1 MLLTEAADV
10 ASRKRAI
17 QFLINNYDRCF
28 PSTDTAD
35 GEIDDETKKHNAE
48 EYVENVLARYCH
60 PIDLYHRLSWTKNLV
75 EGLVRI
81 LKTECNDNT
90 DRPANQRMMN
100 ALKKVYFAATMY
112 RQKQMWD
119 GKPQAEWIST
129 DMNGWNFYKLNSV
142 VMPFYDEAME
152 IYINGYGDKF
162 KGKTQMEEDYRNM
175 YKNHIAEILTKLEN
189 NTPLTDEDKS
199 FVRSSLSA
207 IIQKIA
213 SVEEIIDEEQQ
224 LLDMRL
230 ALIQAKIRDDINLTE
245 EDQQILDAWNDAKI
259 KADGVANQN
268 NQQNEDPY
276 ADAAVFN
283 GHVPYMT
290 GKFRVGNK
298 GYWAVRIDT
307 HAQSKTWCWWTYP
320 NCPCDQE
327 HNGAQ
332 WCITYDD
339 ARFWNMYNLGGRGE
353 VAYYVFK
360 EGFEKLD
367 RTADGNAATEP
378 YDDWGK
384 SLICVRISHDPR
396 PDDTLVSGFCSRYN
410 HFGQGHRDQAGR
422 KEGFADS
429 FCNSGEIKKFCELI
443 GCTKEEFCEKFK
455 YTRGEGAN
463 GCSFDVNK
471 LYKRFDDGDYSDKRN
486 TYSVDSYT
494 SSFGLVFR
502 IKDYNTERYNLMVKG
517 RLLFDTWKDAIWATD
532 DANYNTVYE
541 YFVVQD
547 GQKYQLYDGNGKAIL
562 PTPFPPHYSR
572 YLYETS
578 PGKYRY
584 FVILTDAH
592 HTVIFDL
599 YNKRYISKILNGYYK
614 PAGYFPYFKDKDNN
628 RDNNVYKFNTK
639 TGKMVPVDVG
649 GHEGI
654 NFDYSNAG
662 CNDNFAWD
670 KNGDTVKTLQDGV
683 IHNDIRPHFVSNSVI
698 GSITDKW
705 VLADGTE
712 KKCSDVFGDDF
723 GQFTCVIGS
732 SGFLSD
738 GKNIVIGGFS
748 DKCLRIAKPD
758 GEILLNDTLEEGER
772 YNFIGGG
779 LNANYLIIYKKKA
792 GEVVTSWILTP
803 TSIKEI
809 KPDAPHGGVNATEVR
824 SNFEKKPFVYT
835 WKKIYNKQGEVILK
849 VSDFT
854 PDNVNILAVNDI
866 IVGVPVLKIIT
877 SAGKKYFWWIETNK
891 VVPAGID
898 EAVLNYFG
906 NGYIFTHVPG
916 GSYTVWDNEGRTLLN
931 SRIMK
936 YNAPFDEYGVA
947 SVRIGQRV
955 VFFNTDNEYGES
967 PEEIVE
973 SMRRRKQATLLET
986 KQPETPYQRYL
997 RMASYLC

>member
-28 PSTDTAD
+28 PSTDTVD
-35 GEIDDETKKHNAE
+35 GAVDEATKKHNAE
-48 EYVENVLARYCH
+48 EYVENVLTRYCH

-90 DRPANQRMMN
+90 DRPANERMMN

-119 GKPQAEWIST
+119 GKPQAEWLST
-129 DMNGWNFYKLNSV
+129 NMNGWNFYKLNSV

-189 NTPLTDEDKS
+189 NTPLTDEDKA
-199 FVRSSLSA
+199 FAKSSINA
-207 IIQKIA
+207 TIQKIA
-213 SVEEIIDEEQQ
+213 GTEEIIDEEQQ

-245 EDQQILDAWNDAKI
+245 EDQQILDAWNEAKI
-259 KADGVANQN
+259 KADGAANQN
-268 NQQNEDPY
+268 NLQNEDPY

-283 GHVPYMT
+283 GHVPYMN
-290 GKFRVGNK
+290 GKFRIGNK

-307 HAQSKTWCWWTYP
+307 HAQSKTWCWWSYP
-320 NCPCDQE
+320 DCPCDQAE
-327 HNGAQ
+327 NGAQ
-332 WCITYDD
+332 WCITLNTSAY
-339 ARFWNMYNLGGRGE
+339 WNRYGLGGRSE
-353 VAYYVFK
+353 VTYYVFK
-360 EGFEKLD
+360 DGFEKLD
-367 RTADGNAATEP
+367 RAADGNAATEP

-384 SLICVRISHDPR
+384 SMICVRISRDPR
-396 PDDTLVSGFCSRYN
+396 PEDTHVAGFCSRYN
-410 HFGQGHRDQAGR
+410 HYGQGHIDQAAR

-429 FCNSGEIKKFCELI
+429 FCNNGEIKKFCELI

-455 YTRGEGAN
+455 FTRGAGAQ
-463 GCSFDVNK
+463 GCSFDVNV
-471 LYKRFDDGDYSDKRN
+471 LYKRFDEGDYSDKRH
-486 TYSVDSYT
+486 TYAVDLYT
-494 SSFGLVFR
+494 SSLGQVFR
-502 IKDYNTERYNLMVKG
+502 IQDYSTERYNLMVKG
-517 RLLFDTWKDAIWATD
+517 RLLFDTWKDAIWPVE
-532 DANYNTVYE
+532 DAAYNSVYE
-541 YFVVQD
+541 YVVVQD
-547 GQKYQLYDGNGKAIL
+547 GQKYQLYDANGKAVL

-584 FVILTDAH
+584 FVILTDSH

-599 YNKRYISKILNGYYK
+599 YNKRYISKILDGYYK
-614 PAGYFPYFKDKDNN
+614 PAGYFPYFKD
-628 RDNNVYKFNTK
+628 RDSNVYKFNTK

-670 KNGDTVKTLQDGV
+670 RNSNTVKSLQDGV
-683 IHNDIRPHFVSNSVI
+683 IHNDVRPYFISNNVI
-698 GSITDKW
+698 GTITNKW
-705 VLADGTE
+705 ILADGTE
-712 KKCSDVFGDDF
+712 KNNSDVFGDDF
-723 GQFTCVIGS
+723 GQFSCAIGS

-738 GKNIVIGGFS
+738 GKNIVLGGFS
-748 DKCLRIAKPD
+748 DKYLRIAKPD
-758 GEILLNDTLEEGER
+758 GEILLNDKVEEGER
-772 YNFIGGG
+772 YNISGGG
-779 LNANYLIIYKKKA
+779 LNVTYHLIYKKKA
-792 GEVVTSWILTP
+792 GRVVTSWIITP
-803 TSIKEI
+803 TSVKEI
-809 KPDAPHGGVNATEVR
+809 KPDNPQEDVKAVEVR
-824 SNFEKKPFVYT
+824 YNFEKYPIVYT
-835 WKKIYNKQGEVILK
+835 LNKIYNKQGEVVLK

-854 PDNVNILAVNDI
+854 PDDSNILYITMVI
-866 IVGVPVLKIIT
+866 PGVPVLKIVT
-877 SAGKKYFWWIETNK
+877 SAGKRYFWWIESNK
-891 VVPAGID
+891 VVPVGVN
-898 EAVLNYFG
+898 EELLNYFG
-906 NGYIFTHVPG
+906 NGYIFSHSPG
-916 GSYTVWDNEGRTLLN
+916 GSYTVWDNEGRSILNGRTL
-931 SRIMK
+931 K
-936 YNAPFDEYGVA
+936 YNAPFDDDGVA
-947 SVRIGQRV
+947 SVRLGQRV
-955 VFFNTDNEYGES
+955 IFFNTDNECGQS

>member
-35 GEIDDETKKHNAE
+35 GEIDEATKKHNAE
-48 EYVENVLARYCH
+48 EYVENVLTRYCH

-142 VMPFYDEAME
+142 VMPFYNEAME
-152 IYINGYGDKF
+152 IYTNGYGDKF
-162 KGKTQMEEDYRNM
+162 KGKIQMEEDYRNM

-199 FVRSSLSA
+199 FARSSLSA

-213 SVEEIIDEEQQ
+213 GNEEIIDEEQQ

-230 ALIQAKIRDDINLTE
+230 ALIQAKIRDDIHLTE

-283 GHVPYMT
+283 GHVPYMN

-410 HFGQGHRDQAGR
+410 HFGQGHREQAGR

-455 YTRGEGAN
+455 YTRGEGAQ
-463 GCSFDVNK
+463 GCSFDTNV
-471 LYKRFDDGDYSDKRN
+471 LYKRFDEGDYSDKRR
-486 TYSVDSYT
+486 TYSVDTYT
-494 SSFGLVFR
+494 SSFGQVFR
-502 IKDYNTERYNLMVKG
+502 IEDYNTERYNLMVKG
-517 RLLFDTWKDAIWATD
+517 RLLFDTWKDAIWPTE
-532 DANYNTVYE
+532 DASYNTVYE

-562 PTPFPPHYSR
+562 PTPFSGHYSR

-584 FVILTDAH
+584 FVILPDAH

-599 YNKRYISKILNGYYK
+599 YTRRYVSKILDRYYK
-614 PAGYFPYFKDKDNN
+614 PAGCFPYFKD
-628 RDNNVYKFNTK
+628 RDNNLFKFNIK
-639 TGKMVPVDVG
+639 TGKMVSADVG
-649 GHEGI
+649 DHEGI
-654 NFDYSNAG
+654 NFDYSNSG

-670 KNGDTVKTLQDGV
+670 KNSGTVKTLQDGV
-683 IHNDIRPHFVSNSVI
+683 IHTDVKGNFVSNSVI
-698 GSITDKW
+698 GSIVDKW
-705 VLADGTE
+705 ILADGTE
-712 KKCSDVFGDDF
+712 KKCSDVFGGDF
-723 GQFTCVIGS
+723 GRFTYVIGS

-738 GKNIVIGGFS
+738 GKNVIMGGFS
-748 DKCLRIAKPD
+748 DKWLRITKPN
-758 GEILLNDTLEEGER
+758 GEILLEDELEEGER
-772 YNFIGGG
+772 YGFSGGG
-779 LNANYLIIYKKKA
+779 LNTSYHIIYKKKA
-792 GEVVTSWILTP
+792 GEVATSWIVTP
-803 TSIKEI
+803 SSIKEI
-809 KPDAPHGGVNATEVR
+809 KPEIPHEDVKAVEVR
-824 SNFEKKPFVYT
+824 SNFEKKPFIYT
-835 WKKIYNKQGEVILK
+835 SKKIYNNKGEVVLK

-916 GSYTVWDNEGRTLLN
+916 GSYTVWDNEGRSILNGRTL
-931 SRIMK
+931 K
-936 YNAPFDEYGVA
+936 YNAPFDDDGVA
-947 SVRIGQRV
+947 SVRLGQRV
-955 VFFNTDNEYGES
+955 IFFNTDNECGQS

-997 RMASYLC
+997 RIASYLC